1 MEGIEALESLLNLLA
16 EGVRLLLETLSVLCV
31 GIGLVATLRL
41 ATPFSPFL
49 RHHRRHRA
57 ASTIRLTFGTWLS
70 MALEFQL
77 GADIVATTTAPN
89 GANLIQLGVVAVIR
103 TFLNI
108 FLAREIEAEQK
119 LEAQTSAIVA
129 DRDQVPGTP
138 GA

>member
-1 MEGIEALESLLNLLA
+1 MEAIETLENLLSGLA
-16 EGVRLLLETLSVLCV
+16 AGVRLLLETLSVLCV
-31 GIGLVATLRL
+31 VGGLVATLRL
-41 ATPFSPFL
+41 AAPQFPFL
-49 RHHRRHRA
+49 HHRRHRA
-57 ASTIRLTFGTWLS
+57 SSTIRLTFGTWLS

-119 LEAQTSAIVA
+119 LEAHRSQMVA
-129 DRDQVPGTP
+129 DRGQVPGTP